1 MLFGLCNVQVF
12 DVIDG
17 EPVSPFVRLN
27 PDLSG
32 HFPGSSAGEDSTMD
46 VDVESLETVVFEAA
60 PYFVEEAFRHSMVP
74 AVMGTPTTP
83 VPRESSRI
91 ASVSMDPVHLER
103 PAKVPI
109 SSYFLVLEIQNFL
122 LHEKFGVVGFS
133 KERPKFNIQLRSG
146 VMQFMEFCTVNFE
159 VVF

>member
-60 PYFVEEAFRHSMVP
+60 LPSQH
-74 AVMGTPTTP
+74 G
-83 VPRESSRI
+83 SSC
-91 ASVSMDPVHLER
+91 DGN
-103 PAKVPI
+103 
-109 SSYFLVLEIQNFL
+109 SYDA
-122 LHEKFGVVGFS
+122 
-133 KERPKFNIQLRSG
+133 
-146 VMQFMEFCTVNFE
+146 CA
-159 VVF
+159 